1 MNLFSYLKSRLPIL
15 DVVNHY
21 TTVRK
26 TGQYWKGCCPFHS
39 EKTPSF
45 TVSPDKNI
53 FYCFGCHA
61 GGDVI
66 AFIAK
71 IENMSPIEAVHHL
84 AENYSIQFPEGLEK
98 SIKVPANKDEKK
110 HYWHLCQLVAQ
121 WCHENL
127 LRSSK
132 GIGYF
137 KQRGID
143 KQTLD
148 LFCLGYFPQGIQTI
162 KSLLEYCMP
171 YNYLAHDLIEA
182 SIISVGKAQL
192 FSPFEERLIFPI
204 RDHMGRFCGFGG
216 RTFMPNDERS
226 KYYNSKENSF
236 FLKGSLLFGFDLA
249 KQAIQK
255 QEKVL
260 LVEGYTDCIAMVQH
274 GFNNTL
280 ATLGTA
286 CTIEHLKTIA
296 RYAGVV
302 YILYD
307 GDQAGQKAILRLTEL
322 CWQVNLDLK
331 VVQLPSNE
339 DPASLLAKGE
349 DLALLL
355 KSAQDIFSFF
365 IDKLGVDF
373 SQKNF
378 NEKLQA
384 TKQLLKVILS
394 IEDTLKQDFL
404 LQNAAKS
411 LDIPLATLKGE
422 LLRGQNPQQKATNN
436 SSAVIHTPIS
446 PLLKTISELEKKL
459 FSVIINNVGI
469 LQKEDWYL
477 IDYFNEPLK
486 DILLKIQFETDKG
499 VVLDFISFF
508 ELLTIEQKDLISKLL
523 LEFQEYTHEN
533 NFSYLFAQFQKQHW
547 KEIIAVFKIKL
558 AKAEQDGNKNLVQK
572 LLHDFQKFKKRLVL
586 TRGV

>member
-1 MNLFSYLKSRLPIL
+1 MNLFSYLKSRLAIL

-66 AFIAK
+66 AFIAR

-98 SIKVPANKDEKK
+98 SIKAPANKDEKK

-132 GIGYF
+132 GISYF
-137 KQRGID
+137 RQRGID
-143 KQTLD
+143 RQTLE
-148 LFCLGYFPQGIQTI
+148 LFWLGYFPQGMQTI

-171 YNYLAHDLIEA
+171 YNYLAHDLVEA

-274 GFNNTL
+274 GFSNTL

-331 VVQLPSNE
+331 VVQLPPDE
-339 DPASLLAKGE
+339 DPASLLSKGE
-349 DLALLL
+349 DFKMLLNN
-355 KSAQDIFSFF
+355 AQDIFSFF

-384 TKQLLKVILS
+384 TKQLLKIILS
-394 IEDTLKQDFL
+394 IEDPLKQDFL

-422 LLRGQNPQQKATNN
+422 LLRGQNTLQTATNN
-436 SSAVIHTPIS
+436 ASAVILAPIS

-459 FSVIINNVGI
+459 FSVIINNIGI

-477 IDYFNEPLK
+477 IDYFNEPLRN
-486 DILLKIQFETDKG
+486 ILLKIQLETDKG
-499 VVLDFISFF
+499 VILDFISFF
-508 ELLTIEQKDLISKLL
+508 ELLTVEQKDLISKLL